1 MSSQVRLTL
10 IAFLSYM
17 IMSGLLTQAGVIL
30 NAIAAQLD
38 MSAARTVSIF
48 SWLTGGALIGTLLS
62 MYLYTR
68 FSVRRLLITTYSVLL
83 LLGLALPFLTGAGYS
98 TLAAVFLGLGVCCG
112 CGLSGGAVII
122 SRIYRAQRRASA
134 FIATDCA
141 FSAAGFIF
149 PTLAGWLLVK
159 ELDWTL
165 SYLAVASLAIVILL
179 LAATTAF
186 PDPHQAASTATT
198 AFPDPHQAASTA
210 GNDEPAPERETALM
224 QFKRI
229 LTPRVVCFAIGV
241 CLYLI
246 AQTTF
251 LTWAPNYL
259 MAYFDAQPEVAGQ
272 VVSNYWGFSIFGL
285 LTSVVLVNFI
295 PTRIMLLVVSG
306 IAIACTTAF
315 LLIESVE
322 TFLTLGLAFGLL
334 TTCIYKIAISV
345 GTQQIADSPPMLVT
359 LMLFSGSIGSTLAP
373 VVSGLVVDGSDEKG
387 ALMLALA
394 GFVTMLVLFISAMLL
409 ERLAKRQT
417 LPDPT
422 QPESV

>member
-1 MSSQVRLTL
+1 MNTQVRLTL

-30 NAIAAQLD
+30 NAIAAQLE
-38 MSAARTVSIF
+38 MTAAQTVSIF
-48 SWLTGGALIGTLLS
+48 SWLTGGALIGTLMS

-68 FSVRRLLITTYSVLL
+68 FSLRRLLIITYLFLLILGVVLPL
-83 LLGLALPFLTGAGYS
+83 LTDAGYPL
-98 TLAAVFLGLGVCCG
+98 LAAVFLGLGVCCG

-159 ELDWTL
+159 EQDWTL
-165 SYLAVASLAIVILL
+165 SYLAVASLAVIILI
-179 LAATTAF
+179 LAVTTVF
-186 PDPHQAASTATT
+186 PDVHRAVS
-198 AFPDPHQAASTA
+198 SESA
-210 GNDEPAPERETALM
+210 GQKETALA

-229 LTPRVVCFAIGV
+229 LTPRVVCFAVGV

-259 MAYFDAQPEVAGQ
+259 MAYFDARQEVAGQ
-272 VVSNYWGFSIFGL
+272 VVGNYWGFSIFGL

-295 PTRIMLLVVSG
+295 PTRLMLLVVSG
-306 IAIACTTAF
+306 IAITCTTLF
-315 LLIESVE
+315 LLINSVAA
-322 TFLTLGLAFGLL
+322 FLTLGLAFGLL

-373 VVSGLVVDGSDEKG
+373 VISGWVVESSDEKG

-394 GFVTMLVLFISAMLL
+394 GFIMMLVLFIVAMVL
-409 ERLAKRQT
+409 ERKAKRQT
-417 LPDPT
+417 LPDPV

>member
-1 MSSQVRLTL
+1 LSSQVRLTL

-30 NAIAAQLD
+30 NAIAVQLD

-83 LLGLALPFLTGAGYS
+83 LLGVVLPLLTGAGYS

-165 SYLAVASLAIVILL
+165 SYLAVASLAIIILL
-179 LAATTAF
+179 LAATSAF
-186 PDPHQAASTATT
+186 PDAQHAASTARC
-198 AFPDPHQAASTA
+198 
-210 GNDEPAPERETALM
+210 DEPAPERETALM

-272 VVSNYWGFSIFGL
+272 VVGNYWGFSIVGL

-373 VVSGLVVDGSDEKG
+373 VVSGLVVDSSDEKG

-394 GFVTMLVLFISAMLL
+394 GFVTMLVLFITAMLL
-409 ERLAKRQT
+409 EYLAKRHT
-417 LPDPT
+417 LPEPT
-422 QPESV
+422 PSESV

>member
-1 MSSQVRLTL
+1 LSSQIRLTL

-48 SWLTGGALIGTLLS
+48 SWLTGGALNGTLLS

-83 LLGLALPFLTGAGYS
+83 LLGVALPLLTGAGYT

-165 SYLAVASLAIVILL
+165 SYLAVASLAVIILI
-179 LAATTAF
+179 LAATSAF
-186 PDPHQAASTATT
+186 PQPQRSAST
-198 AFPDPHQAASTA
+198 S
-210 GNDEPAPERETALM
+210 GSDEPAPERETALM

-259 MAYFDAQPEVAGQ
+259 MAYFNAQPEVAGQ
-272 VVSNYWGFSIFGL
+272 VVGNYWGFSIFGL

-295 PTRIMLLVVSG
+295 PTRIMLLVVSA

-373 VVSGLVVDGSDEKG
+373 VVSGLVVDRSDEKG

-394 GFVTMLVLFISAMLL
+394 GFVTMLVLFITALLL
-409 ERLAKRQT
+409 EYLAKRQT
-417 LPDPT
+417 LPEPT
-422 QPESV
+422 PSESV

>member
-1 MSSQVRLTL
+1 MSSQIRLTL

-83 LLGLALPFLTGAGYS
+83 LLGVALPLLTGAGYT

-165 SYLAVASLAIVILL
+165 SYLAVASLAVIILI
-179 LAATTAF
+179 LAATSAF
-186 PDPHQAASTATT
+186 PEPHRST
-198 AFPDPHQAASTA
+198 STS

-229 LTPRVVCFAIGV
+229 FTPRVVCFAIGV

-315 LLIESVE
+315 LLIESIE

-373 VVSGLVVDGSDEKG
+373 VVSGLVVDSSDEKG

>member
-1 MSSQVRLTL
+1 
-10 IAFLSYM
+10 
-17 IMSGLLTQAGVIL
+17 MSGLLTQAGVIL

-186 PDPHQAASTATT
+186 PDPHQAASTA
-198 AFPDPHQAASTA
+198 
-210 GNDEPAPERETALM
+210 GNDVPAPERETALM

-315 LLIESVE
+315 LLIESIE

-373 VVSGLVVDGSDEKG
+373 VVSGLVVDSSDEKG

>member
-186 PDPHQAASTATT
+186 PDPHQAASTA
-198 AFPDPHQAASTA
+198 
-210 GNDEPAPERETALM
+210 GNDVPAPERETALM

-373 VVSGLVVDGSDEKG
+373 VVSGLVVDSSDEKG

>member
-1 MSSQVRLTL
+1 MNSQIRLTL

-68 FSVRRLLITTYSVLL
+68 FSVRRLLLITYSVLL
-83 LLGLALPFLTGAGYS
+83 LLGVALPLLTGAGYA
-98 TLAAVFLGLGVCCG
+98 TLATVFLGLGVCCG

-141 FSAAGFIF
+141 FSAAGYIF
-149 PTLAGWLLVK
+149 PTLAGWLLLR

-165 SYLAVASLAIVILL
+165 SYLAVASLGVIILI
-179 LAATTAF
+179 LAATSAF
-186 PDPHQAASTATT
+186 PDAHHASSTA
-198 AFPDPHQAASTA
+198 SS
-210 GNDEPAPERETALM
+210 DEPAPGRETAFM

-272 VVSNYWGFSIFGL
+272 VVGNYWGFSIFGL

-306 IAIACTTAF
+306 IAITCTTAF
-315 LLIESVE
+315 LLIESIE

-373 VVSGLVVDGSDEKG
+373 VVSGLVVDSSDEKG
-387 ALMLALA
+387 ALMLALG
-394 GFVTMLVLFISAMLL
+394 GFVTMLALFITAMLL

-417 LPDPT
+417 LPEQT

>member
-38 MSAARTVSIF
+38 MSAAKTVSIF

-179 LAATTAF
+179 LA
-186 PDPHQAASTATT
+186 ATT

-373 VVSGLVVDGSDEKG
+373 VVSGLVVDSSDEKG

>member
-1 MSSQVRLTL
+1 MNSQIRLTL

-38 MSAARTVSIF
+38 MSAATTVSIF

-68 FSVRRLLITTYSVLL
+68 FSVRRLLLTTYSVLL
-83 LLGLALPFLTGAGYS
+83 LLGVALPFLTGAGYS
-98 TLAAVFLGLGVCCG
+98 TLAVVFLGLGVCCG
-112 CGLSGGAVII
+112 SGLSGGAVII

-159 ELDWTL
+159 EMDWTL
-165 SYLAVASLAIVILL
+165 SYLAVASLAVVILI

-186 PDPHQAASTATT
+186 PNAHQTASAEG
-198 AFPDPHQAASTA
+198 S
-210 GNDEPAPERETALM
+210 DEPAPKRETALM

-272 VVSNYWGFSIFGL
+272 VVGNYWGFSIFGL

-373 VVSGLVVDGSDEKG
+373 VVSGLVVDSSDEKG

>member
-1 MSSQVRLTL
+1 MSSQIRLTL

-83 LLGLALPFLTGAGYS
+83 LLGVVLPLLTGAGYS

-159 ELDWTL
+159 ELGWTL
-165 SYLAVASLAIVILL
+165 SYLAVASLAIFILL
-179 LAATTAF
+179 LAATSAF
-186 PDPHQAASTATT
+186 PDAQHAASTARC
-198 AFPDPHQAASTA
+198 
-210 GNDEPAPERETALM
+210 DEPAPERETALM

-272 VVSNYWGFSIFGL
+272 VVGNYWGFSIVGL

-295 PTRIMLLVVSG
+295 PTRIMLLVVSA

-373 VVSGLVVDGSDEKG
+373 VVSGLVVDSSDEKG

-394 GFVTMLVLFISAMLL
+394 GFVTMLVLFIIALLL
-409 ERLAKRQT
+409 EYLAKRQT
-417 LPDPT
+417 LPEPT
-422 QPESV
+422 PSESV

>member
-1 MSSQVRLTL
+1 MNTQVRLTL

-30 NAIAAQLD
+30 NAIAAQLE
-38 MSAARTVSIF
+38 MTAAQTVSIF
-48 SWLTGGALIGTLLS
+48 SWLTGGALIGTLMS

-68 FSVRRLLITTYSVLL
+68 FSLRRLLIITYLFLLILGVVLPL
-83 LLGLALPFLTGAGYS
+83 LTDAGYPL
-98 TLAAVFLGLGVCCG
+98 LAAVFLGLGVCCG

-159 ELDWTL
+159 EQDWTL
-165 SYLAVASLAIVILL
+165 SYLAVASLAVIILI
-179 LAATTAF
+179 LAVTTVF
-186 PDPHQAASTATT
+186 PDVHRAVS
-198 AFPDPHQAASTA
+198 SESA
-210 GNDEPAPERETALM
+210 GQKETALA

-229 LTPRVVCFAIGV
+229 LTPRVVCFAVGV

-259 MAYFDAQPEVAGQ
+259 MAYFDARQEVAGQ
-272 VVSNYWGFSIFGL
+272 VVGNYWGFSIFGL

-295 PTRIMLLVVSG
+295 PTRLMLLVVSG
-306 IAIACTTAF
+306 IAITCTTLF
-315 LLIESVE
+315 LLIDSVGA
-322 TFLTLGLAFGLL
+322 FLTLGLAFGLL

-373 VVSGLVVDGSDEKG
+373 VISGWVVESSDEKG

-394 GFVTMLVLFISAMLL
+394 GFIMMLVLFIVAMVL
-409 ERLAKRQT
+409 ERKAKRQT
-417 LPDPT
+417 LPDPV

>member
-1 MSSQVRLTL
+1 
-10 IAFLSYM
+10 M

-30 NAIAAQLD
+30 NAIAAQLE
-38 MSAARTVSIF
+38 MTAAQAVSIF
-48 SWLTGGALIGTLLS
+48 SWLTGGALIGTLMS

-68 FSVRRLLITTYSVLL
+68 FSLRRLLIITYLFLLILGVVLPL
-83 LLGLALPFLTGAGYS
+83 LTDAGYPL
-98 TLAAVFLGLGVCCG
+98 LAAVFLGLGVCCG

-165 SYLAVASLAIVILL
+165 SYLAVASLAVIILI
-179 LAATTAF
+179 LAVTTVF
-186 PDPHQAASTATT
+186 PDVHRAVS
-198 AFPDPHQAASTA
+198 SESA
-210 GNDEPAPERETALM
+210 GQKETALA

-229 LTPRVVCFAIGV
+229 LTPRVVCFAVGV

-259 MAYFDAQPEVAGQ
+259 MAYFDARQEVAGQ
-272 VVSNYWGFSIFGL
+272 VVGNYWGFSIFGL

-295 PTRIMLLVVSG
+295 PTRLMLLVVSG
-306 IAIACTTAF
+306 IAITCTTLF
-315 LLIESVE
+315 LLIDSVAA
-322 TFLTLGLAFGLL
+322 FLTLGLAFGLL

-373 VVSGLVVDGSDEKG
+373 VISGWVVESSDEKG

-394 GFVTMLVLFISAMLL
+394 GFIMMLVLFIVAMVL
-409 ERLAKRQT
+409 ERKAKRQT
-417 LPDPT
+417 LPDPV

>member
-186 PDPHQAASTATT
+186 PDPHQAASTA
-198 AFPDPHQAASTA
+198 

-373 VVSGLVVDGSDEKG
+373 VVSGLVVDSSDEKG

>member
-1 MSSQVRLTL
+1 MSSQIRLTL

-83 LLGLALPFLTGAGYS
+83 LLGVALPLLTGAGYT

-165 SYLAVASLAIVILL
+165 SYLAVASLAVIILT
-179 LAATTAF
+179 LAATSAF
-186 PDPHQAASTATT
+186 PEPHQAVSTEG
-198 AFPDPHQAASTA
+198 S
-210 GNDEPAPERETALM
+210 DEPAPERETALM

-272 VVSNYWGFSIFGL
+272 VVGNYWGFSIFGL

-306 IAIACTTAF
+306 IAIACTTTF
-315 LLIESVE
+315 LLMESVE
-322 TFLTLGLAFGLL
+322 TFLTLGLVFGLL

-373 VVSGLVVDGSDEKG
+373 VVSGLVVDSSDEKG

-394 GFVTMLVLFISAMLL
+394 GFVTMLVLFITAMLL
-409 ERLAKRQT
+409 EYLAKRHT
-417 LPDPT
+417 LPEPT
-422 QPESV
+422 PSESV

>member
-165 SYLAVASLAIVILL
+165 SYLAVASLAVIILI
-179 LAATTAF
+179 LAATSAF
-186 PDPHQAASTATT
+186 PEPHRST
-198 AFPDPHQAASTA
+198 STS

-229 LTPRVVCFAIGV
+229 FTPRVVCFAIGV

-251 LTWAPNYL
+251 LTWATNYL

-373 VVSGLVVDGSDEKG
+373 VVSGLVVDSSDEKG

>member
-1 MSSQVRLTL
+1 LSSQIRLTL

-83 LLGLALPFLTGAGYS
+83 LLGVALPLLTGVGYT

-165 SYLAVASLAIVILL
+165 SYLAVASLAVIILI
-179 LAATTAF
+179 LAATSAF
-186 PDPHQAASTATT
+186 PEPHRST
-198 AFPDPHQAASTA
+198 STS

-229 LTPRVVCFAIGV
+229 FTPRVVCFAIGV

-259 MAYFDAQPEVAGQ
+259 MAYFNAQPEVAGQ
-272 VVSNYWGFSIFGL
+272 VVGNYWGFSIFGL

-295 PTRIMLLVVSG
+295 PTRIMLLVVSA

-322 TFLTLGLAFGLL
+322 TFLSLGLAFGLL

-373 VVSGLVVDGSDEKG
+373 VVSGLVVDSSDEKG

-394 GFVTMLVLFISAMLL
+394 GFVTMLVLFITALLL
-409 ERLAKRQT
+409 EYLAKRQT
-417 LPDPT
+417 LPEPT
-422 QPESV
+422 PSESV

>member
-186 PDPHQAASTATT
+186 PDPHQAASTA
-198 AFPDPHQAASTA
+198 
-210 GNDEPAPERETALM
+210 GNDIPAPERETALM

-373 VVSGLVVDGSDEKG
+373 VVSGLVVDSSDEKG

>member
-1 MSSQVRLTL
+1 MNTQVRLTL

-30 NAIAAQLD
+30 NAIAAQLE
-38 MSAARTVSIF
+38 MTAAQTVSIF
-48 SWLTGGALIGTLLS
+48 SWLTGGALIGTLMS

-68 FSVRRLLITTYSVLL
+68 FSLRRLLIITYLFLLILGVVLPL
-83 LLGLALPFLTGAGYS
+83 LTDAGYPL
-98 TLAAVFLGLGVCCG
+98 LAAVFLGLGVCCG

-165 SYLAVASLAIVILL
+165 SYLAVASLAVIILI
-179 LAATTAF
+179 LAVTTVF
-186 PDPHQAASTATT
+186 PDVHRAVS
-198 AFPDPHQAASTA
+198 SESA
-210 GNDEPAPERETALM
+210 GQKETALA

-229 LTPRVVCFAIGV
+229 LTPRVVCFAVGV

-259 MAYFDAQPEVAGQ
+259 MAYFDARQEVAGQ
-272 VVSNYWGFSIFGL
+272 VVGNYWGFSIFGL

-295 PTRIMLLVVSG
+295 PTRLMLLVVSG
-306 IAIACTTAF
+306 IAITCTTLF
-315 LLIESVE
+315 LLIDSVAA
-322 TFLTLGLAFGLL
+322 FLTLGLAFGLL

-373 VVSGLVVDGSDEKG
+373 VISGWVVESSDEKG

-394 GFVTMLVLFISAMLL
+394 GFIMMLVLFIVAMVL
-409 ERLAKRQT
+409 ERKAKRQT
-417 LPDPT
+417 LPDPV

>member
-1 MSSQVRLTL
+1 MSSQIRLTL

-83 LLGLALPFLTGAGYS
+83 LLGVALPLLTGAGYT

-165 SYLAVASLAIVILL
+165 SYLAVASLAVIILI
-179 LAATTAF
+179 LAATSAF
-186 PDPHQAASTATT
+186 PEPHRST
-198 AFPDPHQAASTA
+198 STS

-229 LTPRVVCFAIGV
+229 FTPRVVCFAIGV

>member
-30 NAIAAQLD
+30 NAIAVQLD

-68 FSVRRLLITTYSVLL
+68 FSVRRLLLITYSVLL
-83 LLGLALPFLTGAGYS
+83 MLGLALPFLTGAGYF
-98 TLAAVFLGLGVCCG
+98 TLAVVFLGLGVCCG

-149 PTLAGWLLVK
+149 PTLAGWLLVR

-165 SYLAVASLAIVILL
+165 SYLAVASLAVIILI
-179 LAATTAF
+179 LAATSAF
-186 PDPHQAASTATT
+186 PDTHHAASTAR
-198 AFPDPHQAASTA
+198 S
-210 GNDEPAPERETALM
+210 DEPAHERETALM

-315 LLIESVE
+315 LLIESIE

-373 VVSGLVVDGSDEKG
+373 VVSGLVVDSSDEKG

>member
-1 MSSQVRLTL
+1 MNTQVRLTL

-17 IMSGLLTQAGVIL
+17 IMSGLLTRAGVIL
-30 NAIAAQLD
+30 NAIAAQLE
-38 MSAARTVSIF
+38 MTAAQTVSIF
-48 SWLTGGALIGTLLS
+48 SWLTGGALIGTLMS

-68 FSVRRLLITTYSVLL
+68 FSLRRLLIITYLFLLILGVVLPL
-83 LLGLALPFLTGAGYS
+83 LTDAGYPL
-98 TLAAVFLGLGVCCG
+98 LAAVFLGLGVCCG

-159 ELDWTL
+159 EQDWTL
-165 SYLAVASLAIVILL
+165 SYLAVASLAVIILI
-179 LAATTAF
+179 LAVTTVF
-186 PDPHQAASTATT
+186 PDVHRAVS
-198 AFPDPHQAASTA
+198 SESA
-210 GNDEPAPERETALM
+210 GQKETALA

-229 LTPRVVCFAIGV
+229 LTPRVVCFAVGV

-259 MAYFDAQPEVAGQ
+259 MAYFDARQEVAGQ
-272 VVSNYWGFSIFGL
+272 VVGNYWGFSIFGL

-295 PTRIMLLVVSG
+295 PTRLMLLVVSG
-306 IAIACTTAF
+306 IAITCTTLF
-315 LLIESVE
+315 LLINSVAA
-322 TFLTLGLAFGLL
+322 FLTLGLAFGLL

-373 VVSGLVVDGSDEKG
+373 VISGWVVESSDEKG

-394 GFVTMLVLFISAMLL
+394 GFIMMLVLFIVAMVL
-409 ERLAKRQT
+409 ERKAKRQT
-417 LPDPT
+417 LPDPV

>member
-1 MSSQVRLTL
+1 MSSQIRLTL

-83 LLGLALPFLTGAGYS
+83 LLGVALPLLTGVGYT

-165 SYLAVASLAIVILL
+165 SYLAVASLAVIILI
-179 LAATTAF
+179 LAATSAF
-186 PDPHQAASTATT
+186 PEPHRST
-198 AFPDPHQAASTA
+198 STS

-229 LTPRVVCFAIGV
+229 FTPRVVCFAIGV

-259 MAYFDAQPEVAGQ
+259 MAYFNAQPEVAGQ
-272 VVSNYWGFSIFGL
+272 VVGNYWGFSIFGL

-295 PTRIMLLVVSG
+295 PTRIMLLVVSA

-322 TFLTLGLAFGLL
+322 TFLSLGLAFGLL

-373 VVSGLVVDGSDEKG
+373 VVSGLVVDSSDEKG

-394 GFVTMLVLFISAMLL
+394 GFVTMLVLFITALLL
-409 ERLAKRQT
+409 EYLAKRQT
-417 LPDPT
+417 LPEPT
-422 QPESV
+422 PSESV

>member
-186 PDPHQAASTATT
+186 PDPHQAASTA
-198 AFPDPHQAASTA
+198 

-315 LLIESVE
+315 LLIESIE

-373 VVSGLVVDGSDEKG
+373 VVSGLVVDSSDEKG

>member
-30 NAIAAQLD
+30 NAIAVQLD

-165 SYLAVASLAIVILL
+165 SYLAVASLAVIILI
-179 LAATTAF
+179 LAATSAF
-186 PDPHQAASTATT
+186 PEPHRST
-198 AFPDPHQAASTA
+198 STS

-229 LTPRVVCFAIGV
+229 FTPRVVCFAIGV

-373 VVSGLVVDGSDEKG
+373 VVSGLVVDSSDEKG

>member
-1 MSSQVRLTL
+1 MNTQVRLTL

-30 NAIAAQLD
+30 NAIAAQLE
-38 MSAARTVSIF
+38 MTAAQTVSIF
-48 SWLTGGALIGTLLS
+48 SWLTGGALIGTLMS

-68 FSVRRLLITTYSVLL
+68 FSLRRLLIITYLFLLILGVVLPL
-83 LLGLALPFLTGAGYS
+83 LTDAGYPL
-98 TLAAVFLGLGVCCG
+98 LAAVFLGLGVCCG

-165 SYLAVASLAIVILL
+165 SYLAVASLAVIILI
-179 LAATTAF
+179 LAVTTVF
-186 PDPHQAASTATT
+186 PDVHRAVS
-198 AFPDPHQAASTA
+198 SESA
-210 GNDEPAPERETALM
+210 GQKETALA

-229 LTPRVVCFAIGV
+229 LTPRVVCFAVGV

-259 MAYFDAQPEVAGQ
+259 MAYFDARQEVAGQ
-272 VVSNYWGFSIFGL
+272 VVGNYWGFSIFGL

-295 PTRIMLLVVSG
+295 PTRLMLLVVSG
-306 IAIACTTAF
+306 IAITCTTLF
-315 LLIESVE
+315 LLIDSVAA
-322 TFLTLGLAFGLL
+322 FLTLGLAFGLL

-373 VVSGLVVDGSDEKG
+373 VISGWVVESSDEKG

-394 GFVTMLVLFISAMLL
+394 GFIMMLVLFIVAMVL
-409 ERLAKRQT
+409 ERKAKLQT
-417 LPDPT
+417 LPDPV

>member
-186 PDPHQAASTATT
+186 PDPHQAASTA
-198 AFPDPHQAASTA
+198 
-210 GNDEPAPERETALM
+210 GNDIPAPERETALM

-315 LLIESVE
+315 LLIESIE

>member
-1 MSSQVRLTL
+1 MSSQIRLTL

-83 LLGLALPFLTGAGYS
+83 LLGVALPLLTGVGYT

-149 PTLAGWLLVK
+149 PTLAGLLLVK

-165 SYLAVASLAIVILL
+165 SYLAVASLAVIILI
-179 LAATTAF
+179 LAATSAF
-186 PDPHQAASTATT
+186 PEPHRST
-198 AFPDPHQAASTA
+198 STS

-229 LTPRVVCFAIGV
+229 FTPRVVCFAIGV

-259 MAYFDAQPEVAGQ
+259 MAYFNAQPEVAGQ
-272 VVSNYWGFSIFGL
+272 VVGNYWGFSIFGL

-295 PTRIMLLVVSG
+295 PTRIMLLVVSA

-315 LLIESVE
+315 LLIESIE
-322 TFLTLGLAFGLL
+322 TFLSLGLAFGLL

-373 VVSGLVVDGSDEKG
+373 VVSGLVVDSSDEKG

-394 GFVTMLVLFISAMLL
+394 GFVTMLVLFITALLL
-409 ERLAKRQT
+409 EYLAKRQT
-417 LPDPT
+417 LPEPK
-422 QPESV
+422 PSESV

>member
-186 PDPHQAASTATT
+186 PDPHQAASTA
-198 AFPDPHQAASTA
+198 

-295 PTRIMLLVVSG
+295 PTRIMLLVVSA

-315 LLIESVE
+315 LLIESIE

>member
-83 LLGLALPFLTGAGYS
+83 LLGVALPLLTGAGYT

-179 LAATTAF
+179 LA
-186 PDPHQAASTATT
+186 ATT

-373 VVSGLVVDGSDEKG
+373 VVSGLVVDSSDEKG

>member
-186 PDPHQAASTATT
+186 PDPHQAASTA
-198 AFPDPHQAASTA
+198 

-229 LTPRVVCFAIGV
+229 LTPRVMCFAIGV

-272 VVSNYWGFSIFGL
+272 VVGNYWGFSIFGL

>member
-1 MSSQVRLTL
+1 MNTQVRLTL

-30 NAIAAQLD
+30 NAIAAQLE
-38 MSAARTVSIF
+38 MTAAQTVSIF
-48 SWLTGGALIGTLLS
+48 SWLTGGALIGTLMS

-68 FSVRRLLITTYSVLL
+68 FSLRRLLIITYLFLLILGVVLPL
-83 LLGLALPFLTGAGYS
+83 LTDAGYPL
-98 TLAAVFLGLGVCCG
+98 LAAVFLGLGVCCG

-159 ELDWTL
+159 EQDWTL
-165 SYLAVASLAIVILL
+165 SYLAVASLAVIILI
-179 LAATTAF
+179 LAVTTVF
-186 PDPHQAASTATT
+186 PDVHRAVS
-198 AFPDPHQAASTA
+198 SESA
-210 GNDEPAPERETALM
+210 GQKETALA

-229 LTPRVVCFAIGV
+229 LTPRVVCFAVGV

-259 MAYFDAQPEVAGQ
+259 MAYFDARQEVAGQ
-272 VVSNYWGFSIFGL
+272 VVGNYWGFSIFGL

-295 PTRIMLLVVSG
+295 PTRLMLLVVSG
-306 IAIACTTAF
+306 IAITCTTLF
-315 LLIESVE
+315 LLINSVGA
-322 TFLTLGLAFGLL
+322 FLTLGLAFGLL

-373 VVSGLVVDGSDEKG
+373 VISGWVVESSDEKG

-394 GFVTMLVLFISAMLL
+394 GFIMMLVLFIVAMVL
-409 ERLAKRQT
+409 ERKAKRQT
-417 LPDPT
+417 LPDPV

>member
-30 NAIAAQLD
+30 NAIAVQLD

-83 LLGLALPFLTGAGYS
+83 LLGVVLPLLTGAGYS

-165 SYLAVASLAIVILL
+165 SYLAVASLAIIILL
-179 LAATTAF
+179 LAATSAF
-186 PDPHQAASTATT
+186 PDAQHAASTARC
-198 AFPDPHQAASTA
+198 
-210 GNDEPAPERETALM
+210 DEPAPERETALM

-272 VVSNYWGFSIFGL
+272 VVGNYWGFSIFGL

-295 PTRIMLLVVSG
+295 PTRIMLLVVSA

-315 LLIESVE
+315 LLIESVD

-373 VVSGLVVDGSDEKG
+373 VVSGLVVDSSDEKG

-394 GFVTMLVLFISAMLL
+394 GLVTMLALFIIALLL
-409 ERLAKRQT
+409 EYLAKRQT
-417 LPDPT
+417 LPEPV

>member
-83 LLGLALPFLTGAGYS
+83 MLGLALPFLTGAGYF
-98 TLAAVFLGLGVCCG
+98 TLAVVFLGLGVCCG

-149 PTLAGWLLVK
+149 PTLAGWLLVR

-165 SYLAVASLAIVILL
+165 SYLAVASLAIIILI
-179 LAATTAF
+179 LAATSAF
-186 PDPHQAASTATT
+186 PGTHHAASSAR
-198 AFPDPHQAASTA
+198 S
-210 GNDEPAPERETALM
+210 DEPAPERETALM

-272 VVSNYWGFSIFGL
+272 VVGNYWGFSIFGL

-295 PTRIMLLVVSG
+295 PTRIMLLMVSG

>member
-186 PDPHQAASTATT
+186 PDPHQAASTA
-198 AFPDPHQAASTA
+198 

-295 PTRIMLLVVSG
+295 PTRIMLLLVSG

-315 LLIESVE
+315 LLIESIE

-373 VVSGLVVDGSDEKG
+373 VVSGLVVDSSDEKG

>member
-1 MSSQVRLTL
+1 MSSQIRLTL

-83 LLGLALPFLTGAGYS
+83 LLGVALPLLTGAGYT

-165 SYLAVASLAIVILL
+165 SYLAVASLAVIILI
-179 LAATTAF
+179 LAATSAF
-186 PDPHQAASTATT
+186 PEPHRST
-198 AFPDPHQAASTA
+198 STS

-229 LTPRVVCFAIGV
+229 FTPRVVCFAIGV

-272 VVSNYWGFSIFGL
+272 VVGNYWGFSIFGL

>member
-38 MSAARTVSIF
+38 MSAAKTVSIF

-83 LLGLALPFLTGAGYS
+83 MLGLALPFLTGAGYF
-98 TLAAVFLGLGVCCG
+98 TLAVVFLGLGVCCG

-149 PTLAGWLLVK
+149 PTLAGWLLVR

-165 SYLAVASLAIVILL
+165 SYLAVASLAVIILI
-179 LAATTAF
+179 LAATSAF
-186 PDPHQAASTATT
+186 PDTHHAASTAR
-198 AFPDPHQAASTA
+198 S
-210 GNDEPAPERETALM
+210 DEPAHERETALM

-315 LLIESVE
+315 LLIESIE

-373 VVSGLVVDGSDEKG
+373 VVSGLVVDSSDEKG

>member
-1 MSSQVRLTL
+1 
-10 IAFLSYM
+10 
-17 IMSGLLTQAGVIL
+17 
-30 NAIAAQLD
+30 

-83 LLGLALPFLTGAGYS
+83 LLGVVLPLLTGAGYS

-165 SYLAVASLAIVILL
+165 SYLAVASLAIIILL
-179 LAATTAF
+179 LAATSAF
-186 PDPHQAASTATT
+186 PDAQHAASTARC
-198 AFPDPHQAASTA
+198 
-210 GNDEPAPERETALM
+210 DEPAPERETALM

-272 VVSNYWGFSIFGL
+272 VVGNYWGFSIVGL

-295 PTRIMLLVVSG
+295 PTRIMLLVVSA

-373 VVSGLVVDGSDEKG
+373 VVSGLVVDSSDEKG

-394 GFVTMLVLFISAMLL
+394 GFVTMLVLFIIALLL
-409 ERLAKRQT
+409 EYLAKRQT
-417 LPDPT
+417 LPEPT
-422 QPESV
+422 PSESV

>member
-38 MSAARTVSIF
+38 MSAAKTVSIF

-83 LLGLALPFLTGAGYS
+83 MLGLALPFLTGAGYF
-98 TLAAVFLGLGVCCG
+98 TLAVVFLGLGVCCG

-149 PTLAGWLLVK
+149 PTLAGWLLVR

-165 SYLAVASLAIVILL
+165 SYLAVASLAVIILI
-179 LAATTAF
+179 LA
-186 PDPHQAASTATT
+186 ATT

-210 GNDEPAPERETALM
+210 GNDIPAPERETALM

-272 VVSNYWGFSIFGL
+272 VVGNYWGFSIFGL

-306 IAIACTTAF
+306 IAITCTTAF

-373 VVSGLVVDGSDEKG
+373 VVSGLVVEGSDEKG